1 MDWKWNQNVGLK
13 VSSLQNEFYFYN
25 IALVIQNII
34 NTTICAYNKSCITLY
49 IFVDLIFFL
58 FKFNFY
64 YFVLIVELIYKIV
77 KNYDFCFI
85 NSLHLN
91 I

>member
-34 NTTICAYNKSCITLY
+34 NTTICAYN
-49 IFVDLIFFL
+49 
-58 FKFNFY
+58 
-64 YFVLIVELIYKIV
+64 
-77 KNYDFCFI
+77 
-85 NSLHLN
+85 
-91 I
+91 